1 MQNKIQE
8 LTEKIYQE
16 GIEKGNA
23 EARQIVEEARKDAS
37 EIVKNAQ
44 KEADD
49 IIAAAKKKA
58 DEYRNTTETELR
70 LSSKQAVNAVKQQI
84 TDVVNGQIATIALKG
99 TFEDN
104 EFIKKIVEKM
114 LGNWAASGQSMD
126 MNVLLPAGDEK
137 QLSDYFKKSAKS
149 LLDQGIEIKFDASVK
164 AGFQLSPK
172 DGSYKVSFTDSDF
185 INFFKQFLRPK
196 LVEILFSAE

>member
-23 EARQIVEEARKDAS
+23 EARQIIEEAKKESS
-37 EIVKNAQ
+37 EIVNNAQ

-84 TDVVNGQIATIALKG
+84 TDVVNGQIVSDAVKG
-99 TFEDN
+99 AFEDK
-104 EFIKKIVEKM
+104 EFIKKILEKM
-114 LGNWAASGQSMD
+114 LGNWATSGQSMD

-137 QLSDYFKKSAKS
+137 LISEYFKKSAKS
-149 LLDQGIEIKFDASVK
+149 LLDKGIEIKSDT
-164 AGFQLSPK
+164 
-172 DGSYKVSFTDSDF
+172 SYKVSFTDSDF

>member
-23 EARQIVEEARKDAS
+23 EARQIVENAKTEAS
-37 EIVKNAQ
+37 EIIKNAQ
-44 KEADD
+44 KEAED
-49 IIAAAKKKA
+49 IINAAKKKA

-84 TDVVNGQIATIALKG
+84 TDVVNGQITSVAVKGALDDK
-99 TFEDN
+99 EY
-104 EFIKKIVEKM
+104 IKQILEKM
-114 LGNWAASGQSMD
+114 LGNWASSGQSMD
-126 MNVLLPAGDEK
+126 LNVLIPEKDEK
-137 QLSDYFKKSAKS
+137 QLSDYFKKSAKA
-149 LLDQGIEIKFDASVK
+149 LLDKGVEINSDPSVK

-172 DGSYKVSFTDSDF
+172 DGSYKVSFTDNDF